1 MCINCTISFR
11 EHHQRMSTL
20 MGGFNDPFLRFHQ
33 RSGLPSALPAPGV
46 GGQHHRSSLRNQQV
60 ATRDMFGGGMFGD
73 MFASMN
79 TMMANMQRNFVSEVI
94 KSATIFTC
102 LTCEFSFPK
111 DFCYAF
117 SSVLTI
123 CSSNFSKVYRSP
135 NLKYLSLS
143 FFATNSAEKE
153 AEPTTSN

>member
-1 MCINCTISFR
+1 
-11 EHHQRMSTL
+11 MSTL

-60 ATRDMFGGGMFGD
+60 VPRDMFGGMFGD
-73 MFASMN
+73 MFGSMN

-143 FFATNSAEKE
+143 FFATNSTEKE
-153 AEPTTSN
+153 AEPIL

>member
-1 MCINCTISFR
+1 MYINCTISFR

-33 RSGLPSALPAPGV
+33 RSGPPSALPAPGV

-60 ATRDMFGGGMFGD
+60 VPRDMLGSGMFGD
-73 MFASMN
+73 MFGSMN

-123 CSSNFSKVYRSP
+123 CSSK
-135 NLKYLSLS
+135 
-143 FFATNSAEKE
+143 FFQSIQISQFKIFVTVILCHK
-153 AEPTTSN
+153 